1 MRLWNFRNLYL
12 VVLLLLLEYSTEELL
27 WKFRKIYTCDEVLF
41 KLKLEPMADG
51 LQFRVLE
58 NNLERLLY
66 KIPPGD
72 TFCPLLTNFQYSTM
86 EISKPL
92 PTEEFE

>member
-1 MRLWNFRNLYL
+1 
-12 VVLLLLLEYSTEELL
+12 
-27 WKFRKIYTCDEVLF
+27 
-41 KLKLEPMADG
+41 MADG

-72 TFCPLLTNFQYSTM
+72 TFCPLLTFSIVPWKYQSHYLLKNVNN
-86 EISKPL
+86 L
-92 PTEEFE
+92 L

>member
-1 MRLWNFRNLYL
+1 
-12 VVLLLLLEYSTEELL
+12 
-27 WKFRKIYTCDEVLF
+27 
-41 KLKLEPMADG
+41 MADG

-66 KIPPGD
+66 KIPPDD
-72 TFCPLLTNFQYSTM
+72 TFCPLLTNFHYSTM

>member
-1 MRLWNFRNLYL
+1 
-12 VVLLLLLEYSTEELL
+12 
-27 WKFRKIYTCDEVLF
+27 
-41 KLKLEPMADG
+41 MADG